1 MDDQR
6 KRTIIAEIENW
17 RRNHLLPE
25 HYCIFLLNLYTEGD
39 RPKAAASE
47 NRKVSKG
54 ARTDSAPGQGTIA
67 AGKGSAVSAAYA
79 YQPRTVSPVTGKM
92 VLSWLLGAFVIAGL
106 ILLAFHF
113 NRFQTPMQITIFAC
127 FALVFYIM
135 GLSFRRTAP
144 PLTHLFLGLSFLI
157 MIAGGIYCIK
167 QLGGSLPFILF
178 YLGVICILLSVSAF
192 LFGYTYLLYCGM
204 LGLALLYG
212 FATVQRVGEDY
223 SWWKSELY
231 WVPLA
236 CLLTGMG
243 FLMNNANP
251 KWAGVFALCG
261 LVAFF
266 GAEIQSLYIPEAK
279 RDVIQL
285 LLFIK
290 VFLASALFF
299 FTRGHWYTWLR
310 L

>member
-39 RPKAAASE
+39 RPNTPASADR
-47 NRKVSKG
+47 NGRMG
-54 ARTDSAPGQGTIA
+54 TAPGVLS
-67 AGKGSAVSAAYA
+67 GKVNSTSSVANTYA
-79 YQPRTVSPVTGKM
+79 PRTVSPVTGKM
-92 VLSWLLGAFVIAGL
+92 VVAWLLGAFVIAGL

-127 FALVFYIM
+127 FALVFYIL
-135 GLSFRRTAP
+135 GLVYRRSAP
-144 PLTHLFLGLSFLI
+144 PLTHLFLALSFLI
-157 MIAGGIYCIK
+157 LIAGGVYCIQK
-167 QLGGSLPFILF
+167 LDGSMPFVLF
-178 YLGVICILLSVSAF
+178 YLGFVCMLLCISAIV
-192 LFGYTYLLYCGM
+192 FGYAYLLYAGL
-204 LGLALLYG
+204 LGLAILYG
-212 FATVQRVGEDY
+212 ITTVHRVGMDY
-223 SWWKSELY
+223 TWWTSELY

-243 FLMNNANP
+243 FLMNKANA
-251 KWAGVFALCG
+251 KWAGVFAVCG
-261 LVAFF
+261 LAFFF
-266 GAEIQSLYIPEAK
+266 GAEIQALYIPAAK
-279 RDVIQL
+279 RDMIQL

-290 VFLASALFF
+290 VFIASTLFF
-299 FTRGHWYTWLR
+299 FTRGYWYAWLR

>member
-6 KRTIIAEIENW
+6 KRTIITEIENW

-39 RPKAAASE
+39 RPNTPASAGGNE
-47 NRKVSKG
+47 RKG
-54 ARTDSAPGQGTIA
+54 TAPGVFQGKVNSSSSVTN
-67 AGKGSAVSAAYA
+67 VYA
-79 YQPRTVSPVTGKM
+79 PRTVSPVTGKM
-92 VLSWLLGAFVIAGL
+92 VVAWLLGAFIIAGL

-127 FALVFYIM
+127 FALVFYIL
-135 GLSFRRTAP
+135 GLVYRRTAP
-144 PLTHLFLGLSFLI
+144 PLTHLFLALSFAIL
-157 MIAGGIYCIK
+157 IAGGVYCIQK
-167 QLGGSLPFILF
+167 LDGATPLLLF
-178 YLGVICILLSVSAF
+178 YLGFICMLLCISAIV
-192 LFGYTYLLYCGM
+192 FGYAYLLYAGM

-212 FATVQRVGEDY
+212 ITTVHRVGVDY
-223 SWWKSELY
+223 TWWKSELY

-243 FLMNNANP
+243 FLMNNANT
-251 KWAGVFALCG
+251 KWAGVFAICG
-261 LVAFF
+261 LAFFF
-266 GAEIQSLYIPEAK
+266 GAEIQALYIPETK
-279 RDVIQL
+279 RDMIQL

-290 VFLASALFF
+290 VFVASAMFF
-299 FTRGHWYTWLR
+299 FTRGYWYTWLR

>member
-39 RPKAAASE
+39 RPNTPASAGGNE
-47 NRKVSKG
+47 RVE
-54 ARTDSAPGQGTIA
+54 TAPGVLS
-67 AGKGSAVSAAYA
+67 GKGNSSSSVKNTYA
-79 YQPRTVSPVTGKM
+79 PRTVSPVTGKM
-92 VLSWLLGAFVIAGL
+92 VVAWLLGAFVIAGL

-127 FALVFYIM
+127 FALVFYIL
-135 GLSFRRTAP
+135 GFAYRRSSP
-144 PLTHLFLGLSFLI
+144 PLTHLFLALSFVIL
-157 MIAGGIYCIK
+157 IAGGVYCIQK
-167 QLGGSLPFILF
+167 LDGNLPFVLF
-178 YLGVICILLSVSAF
+178 YLGFVCMLLCISAIV
-192 LFGYTYLLYCGM
+192 FGYAYLLYAGL
-204 LGLALLYG
+204 LGLAILYG
-212 FATVQRVGEDY
+212 ITTVYRVEMDY
-223 SWWKSELY
+223 TWWTSELY

-243 FLMNNANP
+243 FLMNKANT
-251 KWAGVFALCG
+251 KWAGVFAVCG
-261 LVAFF
+261 LAFFF
-266 GAEIQSLYIPEAK
+266 GAEIQALYIPAAK
-279 RDVIQL
+279 RDMIQL

-290 VFLASALFF
+290 VFMVSALFF
-299 FTRGHWYTWLR
+299 FTRGYWYAWLR

>member
-39 RPKAAASE
+39 RPNTPASAGGNE
-47 NRKVSKG
+47 RMG
-54 ARTDSAPGQGTIA
+54 TAPGVLS
-67 AGKGSAVSAAYA
+67 GKVNSTSSVTNTYA
-79 YQPRTVSPVTGKM
+79 PRTVSPVTGKM
-92 VLSWLLGAFVIAGL
+92 VVAWLLGAFVIAGL

-127 FALVFYIM
+127 FALVFYIL
-135 GLSFRRTAP
+135 GLVYRRSAP
-144 PLTHLFLGLSFLI
+144 PLTHLFLALSFLI
-157 MIAGGIYCIK
+157 LIAGGVYCIQK
-167 QLGGSLPFILF
+167 LEGSTPFVLF
-178 YLGVICILLSVSAF
+178 YLGFVCILLCISAIV
-192 LFGYTYLLYCGM
+192 FGYAYLLYAGL
-204 LGLALLYG
+204 LGLAILYG
-212 FATVQRVGEDY
+212 ITTVHRVGMDY
-223 SWWKSELY
+223 TWWTSELY

-243 FLMNNANP
+243 FLMNKANA
-251 KWAGVFALCG
+251 KWAGVFAVCG
-261 LVAFF
+261 LAFFF
-266 GAEIQSLYIPEAK
+266 GAEIQALYIPAAK
-279 RDVIQL
+279 RDMIQL

-290 VFLASALFF
+290 VFIASTLFF
-299 FTRGHWYTWLR
+299 FTRGYWYAWLR

>member
-39 RPKAAASE
+39 RPEAPPVVAKSERKRSEAVAS
-47 NRKVSKG
+47 
-54 ARTDSAPGQGTIA
+54 
-67 AGKGSAVSAAYA
+67 AGSGSDKGSAVSVSYS
-79 YQPRTVSPVTGKM
+79 YETRNISPVTGKM
-92 VLSWLLGAFVIAGL
+92 VMAWLLGAFVIAGL

-113 NRFQTPMQITIFAC
+113 NRFQIPMQITIFSC
-127 FALVFYIM
+127 FALVFYIL
-135 GLSFRRTAP
+135 GLVFRRSAP
-144 PLTHLFLGLSFLI
+144 PLTHLFLVLSFLI
-157 MIAGGIYCIK
+157 LIAGGIYSIT
-167 QLGGSLPFILF
+167 QLGGSHPMILF
-178 YLGVICILLSVSAF
+178 YLGLICVLLCASAF
-192 LFGYTYLLYCGM
+192 VFGYTYLLYCGM

-212 FATVQRVGEDY
+212 VATVDRVSSDY
-223 SWWKSELY
+223 KWWRSELY

-236 CLLTGMG
+236 CLLTGLG
-243 FLMNNANP
+243 FLMNSGNP
-251 KWAGVFALCG
+251 KWAGVFAVCG
-261 LVAFF
+261 LAAFF
-266 GAEIQSLYIPEAK
+266 GAEIQALYIPEAK
-279 RDVIQL
+279 RDLIQL

-299 FTRGHWYTWLR
+299 FTRTYWYSWLR